1 MGRKEDLKKDFDFS
15 GWVTKNNV
23 VCSDK
28 RVIRNGAFAHCNGKV
43 VPLVWNHQHNAP
55 ENVVGK
61 MLLEDRPGQGTYGY
75 GKFNDNETG
84 LESKELVH
92 SGCITALSIY
102 ANHVRESDGNVVH
115 GDISEVSLVLAGANP
130 EACIETFFEHG
141 VDGEEG
147 MVFWNSSDDDSCEI
161 MVHSDEDDEPG
172 DPEDPKDPEEPVF
185 EEGEEGSGED
195 IEHSDAKDGVSL
207 DSAVDSLP
215 EKAKSILVT
224 LTSVTKG
231 NAKLEDDKL
240 EKVMADFKE
249 LPKEQQAIIATVI
262 GSIEDEQT
270 KEPAGKEDS
279 GEEDNGGNEMKH
291 SAFENDLEN
300 GGAQGNVLSHSD
312 IKEIIDTARRNKDS
326 LSQTFSDY
334 CLAHSI
340 DTTGMELPS
349 NTTASQTYGVRDL
362 NMLFPEAKAASP
374 RPEFIGR
381 DTSWV
386 GVLMGSV
393 HRTPY
398 KNVKSV
404 FADITEDAARAKGY
418 IKGQQKATEVFTLLK
433 RKTHPTTI
441 YKYQRVDRDDIV
453 DIEDFDTVAWI
464 KEEMNIMLD
473 EEKARAILIGDGRLG
488 NDDYKIDENCIR
500 PIATDVPLFNIKK
513 NVSVAANATDA
524 EVYTKFI
531 DDVVR
536 ARKDYKGSGNP
547 ICFTTED
554 VLTECLLLKDKD
566 GYRMYKS
573 EAELATALRVSR
585 IVTVEVMENVQID
598 SKPLMAIIVN
608 PKDYNV
614 GGDTN
619 KEQGLF
625 DGFDI
630 KFNQFEYLRE
640 TRMSGALIKPFSAI
654 TVLLDRAK
662 ANNAG

>member
-130 EACIETFFEHG
+130 EAYIETFFEHG

-172 DPEDPKDPEEPVF
+172 DPEESVPEE
-185 EEGEEGSGED
+185 GDD
-195 IEHSDAKDGVSL
+195 IEHADGKEEPKEDEKGKTLMDAVND
-207 DSAVDSLP
+207 LP
-215 EKAKSILVT
+215 ENAQEILEAF
-224 LTSVTKG
+224 
-231 NAKLEDDKL
+231 AKL
-240 EKVMADFKE
+240 ADGGKTSEETIAELSKDFE
-249 LPKEQQAIIATVI
+249 ALPKEQRDVIAAAIGAM
-262 GSIEDEQT
+262 EEAKDN
-270 KEPAGKEDS
+270 AGEDS

-300 GGAQGNVLSHSD
+300 GGVQENVLSHSD
-312 IKEIIDTARRNKDS
+312 IKEIIDTAKRNNTS
-326 LSQTFSDY
+326 LSQTYSDY
-334 CLAHSI
+334 CIAHSI

-349 NTTASQTYGVRDL
+349 AATASQNYGVRDL

-386 GVLMGSV
+386 GVLMSSV

-418 IKGQQKATEVFTLLK
+418 IKGQQKATEVFTVLK

-524 EVYTKFI
+524 EVYTQFI

-662 ANNAG
+662 AGNNAG